1 MSYHLGPKRYNMNQV
16 IRQIEQALLDKNFG
30 QLLYQST
37 NGISRMIVSILKTNG
52 ENWAEH
58 AVDSNGKSLFN
69 NEDEQNE
76 FKRKLNPHIYSIIDT
91 FYPVKQRGGANE
103 SDKVAEMMSLPKA
116 TVNNMK
122 ASVTGNSVQS
132 DEPYDPE
139 KVLGIDEMYTKIVTA
154 SDNINKSINDFASKY
169 GVLYYEKQSDISTD
183 VRIIPNLLATAIS
196 SAAGSLFPGSAQKTK
211 DFLDKIKVPL
221 RLIITVVYLALDVSR
236 IAVAVQGQE
245 AQRKTLSMLISLL
258 EFLRGDWKKAILTFI
273 GYFGMTPMFVGEF
286 AKVYLTMFRTLSPT
300 LQEQITYSAL
310 DVSKSFAIGIL
321 LAIFKVTAPEEVRL
335 PVIGF
340 FEKIALKKAAIDGM
354 LIDSGLPPR
363 EDYFSPSFNDLNNL
377 QAVIDDPEF
386 TCSCEHQELVKQVDK
401 SAIIHIILQLLGI
414 DVTKKLQEVH
424 CGTEPCKPFVDALVE
439 SGIKK
444 QEKVGQETEEKTNL
458 PTEPVEEKT
467 NAQPGESAVIA
478 STNQVPEASISTPT
492 ENVSQSVP
500 LPPTIPTSENITKS
514 VESAVPIPP
523 TIPTSENITKSVESA
538 VPLPQTIQNT
548 TKNAK
553 RGGRRVL
560 HTRKRHVKSY

>member
-1 MSYHLGPKRYNMNQV
+1 MSYHSGPKRYNMNQV
-16 IRQIEQALLDKNFG
+16 IRQIEQSLFDKNFG
-30 QLLYQST
+30 QSLYQST
-37 NGISRMIVSILKTNG
+37 NGLSRMIIAILETNG
-52 ENWAEH
+52 ENWTKH
-58 AVDSNGKSLFN
+58 AVDSNGKPLFN

-76 FKRKLNPHIYSIIDT
+76 FTQKINPHLHTILGS
-91 FYPVKQRGGANE
+91 FYPVKQSGGAN
-103 SDKVAEMMSLPKA
+103 VAQMMNLPKE

-132 DEPYDPE
+132 GEPYDPE
-139 KVLGIDEMYTKIVTA
+139 KVFGIDEMYTKIITA
-154 SDNINKSINDFASKY
+154 SDNMNKSINDFASKY

-196 SAAGSLFPGSAQKTK
+196 SAAGSFFPGSAQKTK
-211 DFLDKIKVPL
+211 EFMDKIKVPL
-221 RLIITVVYLALDVSR
+221 RLIITVIYLALDVSR
-236 IAVAVQGQE
+236 IAVAVQGQD

-286 AKVYLTMFRTLSPT
+286 AKVYLTLFHTLSPT

-401 SAIIHIILQLLGI
+401 YAIIHIILKLIGI

-424 CGTEPCKPFVDALVE
+424 CGAEPCKPFVEALVQ
-439 SGIKK
+439 SGVEKQKK
-444 QEKVGQETEEKTNL
+444 LGLNHIATEEKMDVS
-458 PTEPVEEKT
+458 TEPVEEKA
-467 NAQPGESAVIA
+467 NVQSGESVVPAPVT
-478 STNQVPEASISTPT
+478 TNQVTNSTPLPPT
-492 ENVSQSVP
+492 IENAVESAVP
-500 LPPTIPTSENITKS
+500 LPPTIPTSKNVS
-514 VESAVPIPP
+514 NA
-523 TIPTSENITKSVESA
+523 VESA
-538 VPLPQTIQNT
+538 VPLPPTIPTSKNVSNAVESAVPLPPTIQNT
-548 TKNAK
+548 AKNTK
-553 RGGRRVL
+553 RGGRRIL
-560 HTRKRHVKSY
+560 HTRRRH